1 MPPKL
6 VVEGSKSMNRLQQ
19 ILAVTR
25 QYLGL
30 PDKPLR
36 RQRLALR

>member
-1 MPPKL
+1 
-6 VVEGSKSMNRLQQ
+6 MNRLQQ

-36 RQRLALR
+36 RQPLICGR

>member
-1 MPPKL
+1 
-6 VVEGSKSMNRLQQ
+6 MNRLQQ
-19 ILAVTR
+19 ILNVTR

-36 RQRLALR
+36 RQPIALR